1 MKPVNDCSSLSE
13 KTAADEVVLVRFAG
27 LSRSSLRGF
36 HHCGVDQLLSELTR
50 AIRELADS
58 AAQADAALF
67 QDIGAH
73 AADERSLLIA
83 ARRSV
88 RQGDS
93 ARRVVQEAIPLMSEG
108 AAAAFGSWT
117 SARKRVRD
125 LDAQLDDAL
134 VAAERDDVRHLR
146 GLCLDRRFQTGLR
159 ATSRDLAD
167 TAHRWATGQTGAPQR
182 KRLLRLT
189 RMAARAGAKTS
200 PFSSWMVT
208 VPARWSRTGAKVTGE
223 RLLAELDSAVTGAL
237 TRALNARLSDAAE
250 LEVRVNPS
258 LVRVEGGWLFIRAG
272 QWEQTVRVAAHR
284 AIDELLDALVPGSTE
299 AALTARGVGGAGF
312 VGKLLAAGL
321 IEHCLP
327 VADHHPR
334 PWAQWAAIAGE
345 RGPAGLSAGLAALDA
360 ALHDADATGAQAAVG
375 QVARYLGVELP
386 PVKVHEMSVA
396 AAWPHELPARP
407 EGPALDELDC
417 ARRLLALQDVK
428 FPVKLAAAEHLAGR
442 FGADYDVPLTVAL
455 DSLARARLA
464 ADDDLGRI
472 IGPTAPPWG
481 ANLAACASSTVRE
494 LGRALSELTGD
505 VLSLAAKG
513 PLAVDDV
520 RRLLDDFPFV
530 HPNRSATFYL
540 QETAEP
546 RIRRVVNAVHG
557 GHGRGR
563 GRIAAQAGIPVAD
576 LVTTVDDDI
585 VEIGGLIGSTLNL
598 RAATTPRELQYP
610 GATTGRPH
618 GQRLPMASVRVVPG
632 VRGLPALRD
641 EDGREVRPVHL
652 GMAAD
657 LALPPFV
664 RLLEQVFGSAYLIHP
679 SIAAFTPTT
688 PGRGGAGRSATP
700 RVTLGETVLQ
710 RVRQLLSREEFPGGS
725 DPRASL
731 RAWHQ
736 WLTVHGLGSRFYL
749 RAWSSADHRRGQG
762 KARKPV
768 FVDLTSPL
776 LFADA
781 EKMLRQADYAIVE
794 ECLPDPLAGA
804 GHVTE
809 YAVEVGVHR

>member
-1 MKPVNDCSSLSE
+1 MRV
-13 KTAADEVVLVRFAG
+13 AG
-27 LSRSSLRGF
+27 LSRSSLSGF
-36 HHCGVDQLLSELTR
+36 HHSRVDDVLSDQAR
-50 AIRELADS
+50 AIRDLAE
-58 AAQADAALF
+58 AAERADGALF
-67 QDIGAH
+67 QDIGARS
-73 AADERSLLIA
+73 ADQRAVLVA
-83 ARRSV
+83 ARRGV
-88 RQGDS
+88 RQGDLS
-93 ARRVVQEAIPLMSEG
+93 QRAAQQALPLMSEC
-108 AAAAFGSWT
+108 AAAAFRSWT
-117 SARKRVRD
+117 AAREWVRD
-125 LDAQLDDAL
+125 LAAQLNEAL
-134 VAAERDDVRHLR
+134 VAAEHDDVRHLR
-146 GLCLDRRFQTGLR
+146 GLCLDRRFRTGLR

-167 TAHRWATGQTGAPQR
+167 TAQRWATGQTGAPQR

-208 VPARWSRTGAKVTGE
+208 VPARWGRPGGEVTGE
-223 RLLAELDSAVTGAL
+223 RLLAELDGAVVGAL
-237 TRALNARLSDAAE
+237 TRALHAALPDAAG

-272 QWEQTVRVAAHR
+272 QREQTVRVAAHP
-284 AIDELLDALVPGSTE
+284 AIDELLRALAPGDTE
-299 AALTARGVGGAGF
+299 AGLAARVTGGAGL
-312 VGKLLAAGL
+312 VGKCLAAGL

-334 PWAQWAAIAGE
+334 PWAAWAAIADA
-345 RGPAGLSAGLAALDA
+345 RGAADLSASLTALDA
-360 ALHDADATGAQAAVG
+360 ALHDADADAAQAAAG
-375 QVARYLGVELP
+375 QVGRRVGAELP
-386 PVKVHEMSVA
+386 PVEVHEMSVA
-396 AAWPHELPARP
+396 ADWPYELPARP
-407 EGPALDELDC
+407 EGAALAELDS
-417 ARRLLALQDVK
+417 ARRLLALTDVK
-428 FPVKLAAAEHLAGR
+428 FPAKLAAAEHLARR
-442 FGADYDVPLTVAL
+442 FGPDYEVPLTVAL
-455 DSLARARLA
+455 DSLARAGLD

-481 ANLAACASSTVRE
+481 ADLATCAGDMVRE
-494 LGRALSELTGD
+494 LGSALSGLTGD

-540 QETAEP
+540 QEALEP
-546 RIRRVVNAVHG
+546 GIRRVVNVVHG

-563 GRIAAQAGIPVAD
+563 GRIATQAGIPVMD
-576 LVTTVDDDI
+576 LVPTVDEDI
-585 VEIGGLIGSTLNL
+585 LEIGGLLGSALNS
-598 RAATTPRELQYP
+598 RAATAPRELQYP
-610 GATTGRPH
+610 GATTGRPQE
-618 GQRLPMASVRVVPG
+618 QRLPMASVRVVPG
-632 VRGLPALRD
+632 AHGLPALRGQ
-641 EDGREVRPVHL
+641 DGRDVRLVHL

-679 SIAAFTPTT
+679 SIAVFTPAA
-688 PGRGGAGRSATP
+688 PGRAGVAQSATP

-710 RVRQLLSREEFPGGS
+710 RARWLLRREEFPGGGE
-725 DPRASL
+725 PRASL

-736 WLTVHGLGSRFYL
+736 WLAAHGLGSGFYL
-749 RAWSSADHRRGQG
+749 RAWSSADHGGGQS

-768 FVDLTSPL
+768 FIDVTSPL

-781 EKMLRQADYAIVE
+781 EKMLRQAEYAIVE

-809 YAVEVGVHR
+809 YAVEVGVRR